1 MTLQEEVKRMQ
12 QQRNAWQG
20 VPTQLPPEEPKKP
33 KPPEQPISYYQNDP
47 PAPPREDKLSQG
59 IVQPVTPPLQPQE
72 ATYRGAYSNYASQ
85 PEVSKPD
92 TTAQEASGSYMDIL
106 RQYMPKPDYEQEK
119 RNARRAQMGAF
130 ISDLAN
136 VVGKAGASAGGAW
149 MIEPTQF
156 RTPAAQAQYQNVLD
170 REKAAYMDYGGRLAS
185 AAMKDMEA
193 KKAADAL
200 AAQNEW
206 DKYKFG
212 VGLAKDQR
220 DFDYKVAK
228 DKADY
233 DLAVQKAEQAYN
245 LGLITAEQ
253 KNQIIKETKRHNQAA
268 EANARE
274 ANRIRAE
281 KEGTSGGKSTTIYL
295 QDSNGNKKAVTIPKD
310 RVNSVMG
317 YLARR
322 VKQGLNDADSGDYDA
337 IMSRFSGSDSNSKL
351 QAVVNMF
358 GSEIPGLYEE
368 TTQLIGESPDED
380 VDFSQWKRNKEP
392 KTKKPLD

>member
-12 QQRNAWQG
+12 QQRNSWQG
-20 VPTQLPPEEPKKP
+20 VPTQLPEQPKA
-33 KPPEQPISYYQNDP
+33 PEQPMGYYRNNP
-47 PAPPREDKLSQG
+47 PAPAREDRVSQG
-59 IVQPVTPPLQPQE
+59 LQQQPVTPPLAAQE
-72 ATYRGAYSNYASQ
+72 PTYKGAYSEFAGQ
-85 PEVSKPD
+85 PEVAKPD

-156 RTPAAQAQYQNVLD
+156 RTPAAQAQYQNILD

-206 DKYKFG
+206 DRFKFG
-212 VGLAKDQR
+212 VGVKQAEDKLAYQKE
-220 DFDYKVAK
+220 K
-228 DKADY
+228 DKRDY
-233 DLAVQKAEQAYN
+233 ELAVQKAEQAYN

-253 KNQIIKETKRHNQAA
+253 KNRIINETITHNRNT
-268 EANARE
+268 EAIGRE

-281 KEGTSGGKSTTIYL
+281 KGDTSGGKSTTIYL

-310 RVNSVMG
+310 RVNNVMG

-322 VKQGLNDADSGDYDA
+322 VKQDLNDADSGDYDA